1 MIRSLH
7 LDIYVYRAISVDNT
21 RVIFLT
27 HSKRQ
32 LLIYRIVCV
41 LTPIL
46 KVYNKLLQVVLHAAH
61 EVPLVTELSYGVA
74 PGFQSSFAL
83 SKSLVGILYVY
94 TGHRWQV
101 TGHRSQYVDC
111 MFAHAEC
118 WIVVSGRDRLPTD
131 HSVFGTRK
139 GRLYLKYD
147 TLQFI
152 LTYF

>member
-21 RVIFLT
+21 RVILLT

-32 LLIYRIVCV
+32 LLIYGIVCV

-46 KVYNKLLQVVLHAAH
+46 KVYNKLLQVVLYEAH

-83 SKSLVGILYVY
+83 SKSLVGILYV
-94 TGHRWQV
+94 
-101 TGHRSQYVDC
+101 
-111 MFAHAEC
+111 
-118 WIVVSGRDRLPTD
+118 
-131 HSVFGTRK
+131 
-139 GRLYLKYD
+139 
-147 TLQFI
+147 
-152 LTYF
+152 